1 MDKLEFIAILVTIS
15 SMTLAIIFSMI
26 AIIKQNNRQAI
37 LADIYEY
44 LQSIYENQNEFDKD
58 DFIEA
63 EDAED
68 GKPKYCLIR
77 ISTISSIK
85 QKSPYGRSKYKYK
98 VTLCNGKQ
106 FFTNFIPERCAD
118 LIDHYSY

>member
-15 SMTLAIIFSMI
+15 SMTLAIIFSMT

-63 EDAED
+63 EDGALN
-68 GKPKYCLIR
+68 YCLIR
-77 ISTISSIK
+77 ISNISSIK
-85 QKSPYGRSKYKYK
+85 RRSPYERSKYNYE

-118 LIDHYSY
+118 LIDKHRY

>member
-15 SMTLAIIFSMI
+15 SMTLAIILSMV

-44 LQSIYENQNEFDKD
+44 LQSIYENQNPFDND

-63 EDAED
+63 RDTESQ
-68 GKPKYCLIR
+68 YCLIR
-77 ISTISSIK
+77 ISNIASISRNEYYE
-85 QKSPYGRSKYKYK
+85 QRREMKYN
-98 VTLCNGKQ
+98 VTLTSGEH
-106 FFTNFIPERCAD
+106 FTTDFIPERCSD
-118 LIDHYSY
+118 LIDHYNH